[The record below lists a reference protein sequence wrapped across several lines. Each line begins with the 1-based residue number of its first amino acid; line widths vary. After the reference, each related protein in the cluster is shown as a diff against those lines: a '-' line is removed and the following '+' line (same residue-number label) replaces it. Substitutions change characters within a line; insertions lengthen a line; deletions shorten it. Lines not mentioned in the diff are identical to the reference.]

1 MPDFQSPKPSKS
13 KSRNGQSKNGSL
25 QSFSSSCD
33 ANNNLKKGSSAATT
47 STLPTNAGASLL
59 QKLNLEHLKHIPF
72 NTIKPKS
79 GASAKDIYI
88 DYALDMVINNLIM
101 SGHLDPGK
109 AGQMRSPVMK
119 SQIAAICD
127 SMLPKKNSKGSKT
140 GTTKKATP
148 LTRSKPK
155 TQKWAVQPTSLPITI
170 ITDQIPPHTQAIMT
184 VQDVVK
190 TKGSR
195 SKLATGNIIEEP
207 KRKKSKK
214 GSNKHV
220 DNPAAIEKKVEKSE
234 QPSTWS
240 MQYDSVNANRR
251 GPSSEVPSASHSM
264 ILQNDFSTNKTTEDA
279 ETKPLRNVQFKGS
292 DLFKSE
298 GDQDQSKQTDE
309 CLSKRECTVF
319 TPLFPPLS
327 DNRNRSAASTSPS
340 GTRLQSST
348 VTSNTSISTSGGFH
362 ILIDMRGF
370 SNDEISMEVEGRLLI
385 FLASRNKKNGQS
397 ARKVTEIV
405 DVPSGVSLENLK
417 IGRRVD
423 GYVIVEEY
431 ETEQLVS

>member
-1 MPDFQSPKPSKS
+1 MSDLQTSKLSKS
-13 KSRNGQSKNGSL
+13 KSRNGQSKNESM
-25 QSFSSSCD
+25 QSFTTPFD
-33 ANNNLKKGSSAATT
+33 ANNNVRRGSAA
-47 STLPTNAGASLL
+47 AGASLL

-72 NTIKPKS
+72 NAIKPKA
-79 GASAKDIYI
+79 GASAKDVYI

-109 AGQMRSPVMK
+109 AGQMRSPIMK

-127 SMLPKKNSKGSKT
+127 GMLPKKNSKGASSKC
-140 GTTKKATP
+140 GMTKKATP

-155 TQKWAVQPTSLPITI
+155 IQKWAVQPTALPITI
-170 ITDQIPPHTQAIMT
+170 ITDQLPSQGTMMMH
-184 VQDVVK
+184 DVIK
-190 TKGSR
+190 TKGSK
-195 SKLATGNIIEEP
+195 SKFAVDALGNLVEEP

-214 GSNKHV
+214 HKVVES
-220 DNPAAIEKKVEKSE
+220 ATEKKSEKLVQP
-234 QPSTWS
+234 QPSSWP
-240 MQYDSVNANRR
+240 MQYSAAVTSNTRR
-251 GPSSEVPSASHSM
+251 PSSEVPSPSHSM
-264 ILQNDFSTNKTTEDA
+264 VKQNVSSTNKGSDEDG
-279 ETKPLRNVQFKGS
+279 ETRPLHNVQFKGS

-298 GDQDQSKQTDE
+298 DDQGKQADKY
-309 CLSKRECTVF
+309 LSKRDGTVF
-319 TPLFPPLS
+319 TPLFPPYS
-327 DNRNRSAASTSPS
+327 ENRNRSAVSTSPS
-340 GTRLQSST
+340 GTKLQPST
-348 VTSNTSISTSGGFH
+348 VTSSTSISTTGGFN

-385 FLASRNKKNGQS
+385 FLASRNRKSGQS

-431 ETEQLVS
+431 ESEH